1 MRVSKNQ
8 VTLLSAAVAAL
19 FAVGAQAQ
27 NVGLAGSGSVG
38 GTATTISGAS
48 GGTYASEINNNIAIA
63 QGGLFVNT
71 VYGIGTSANQLRYV
85 KFTLN
90 GATFQQAVTAAHLTN
105 TQVIANGTSTIGS
118 LVTSTVTPTVAIGG
132 TALSNNVVFQV
143 TTPVGSN
150 TSDAIAFNIP
160 GGVNIASTAS
170 PVTVT
175 YEVYE
180 FLSDA
185 TSSTKQLYSRTGTI
199 GSFAPTVSFANNSTT
214 VPTQVATSISGFKSL
229 NAGTSGS
236 SAAAANQAVIGQ
248 LNLALATNAVGNT
261 RVISGNTV
269 ANLNEI
275 VGTGTSQITVTG
287 DFAAAAANTSV
298 QLFNG
303 AGSLVANAIGGTAF
317 TSNSATFNL
326 NASGGL
332 SNHSVRYLVNG
343 TTPILAV
350 PSYSAALTTN
360 PSNAN
365 YKAVSLSISSIGTI
379 TRDGVTYESPW
390 ASATTGFLSRYFLTQ
405 TAGSAVSWS
414 AVVRNPN
421 GIVNGGT
428 LSGSLA
434 SGQVAQITLASLLP
448 EDTSTLTGPFQVTFT
463 IAADASQVRG
473 SYVLT
478 TPSGSVTAVPLYRAS
493 AR

>member
-27 NVGLAGSGSVG
+27 NVGLAGSGLVG
-38 GTATTISGAS
+38 STSTTIAGAS
-48 GGTYASEINNNIAIA
+48 GGTYAAEINNNIAIA

-90 GATFQQAVTAAHLTN
+90 GATFQSAVTAAHLTN
-105 TQVIANGTSTIGS
+105 TTVIANGTSTITS
-118 LVTSTVTPTVAIGG
+118 LVTTSVTPTVAIGG

-143 TTPVGSN
+143 TTPSGSN

-160 GGVNIASTAS
+160 SGVNIASTAS

-214 VPTQVATSISGFKSL
+214 VPTQVATSISGFRSL
-229 NAGTSGS
+229 NSGTSSS
-236 SAAAANQAVIGQ
+236 SATAANQAVIGQ
-248 LNLALATNAVGNT
+248 LNLGLVTNASGNT
-261 RVISGNTV
+261 RLISGNTMS
-269 ANLNEI
+269 ALSDI

-298 QLFNG
+298 QLFNTSG
-303 AGSLVANAIGGTAF
+303 TLVANAIGGSGF
-317 TSNSATFNL
+317 TSTSATFNL

-332 SNHSVRYLVNG
+332 SNHTVRYLVNG
-343 TTPILAV
+343 TTPVAA
-350 PSYSAALTTN
+350 SGYSAALTTT

-365 YKAVSLSISSIGTI
+365 YKAASASISSIGTI

-390 ASATTGFLSRYFLTQ
+390 ATATSGFLSRFFLTQ
-405 TAGSAVSWS
+405 TSGSAVSWS

-421 GIVNGGT
+421 GVVTGGT
-428 LSGSLA
+428 LSGALA
-434 SGQVAQITLASLLP
+434 SGQVTQITLASLLP
-448 EDTSTLTGPFQVTFT
+448 SDTSTIIGPFQVTFT
-463 IAADASQVRG
+463 IAADASQAQG
-473 SYVLT
+473 TYVLT
-478 TPSGSVTAVPLYRAS
+478 TPSGAVTTMPLYRAS

>member
-27 NVGLAGSGSVG
+27 NVGLAGSGLVG
-38 GTATTISGAS
+38 TTPTTISGAS

-90 GATFQQAVTAAHLTN
+90 GATFQQAVTNANLSN
-105 TQVIANGTSTIGS
+105 TTVIANSTSTITN
-118 LVTSTVTPTVAIGG
+118 LVTTTVTPLVVIGG

-143 TTPVGSN
+143 TTPTGSN
-150 TSDAIAFNIP
+150 TSDAIAFSIP

-248 LNLALATNAVGNT
+248 LNLALATNASGNT
-261 RVISGNTV
+261 RLISGSTV

-303 AGSLVANAIGGTAF
+303 AGTLVANAIGGSAF
-317 TSNSATFNL
+317 TSTSATFNL

-343 TTPILAV
+343 TTSIPA
-350 PSYSAALTTN
+350 SGYSAALTTN

-365 YKAVSLSISSIGTI
+365 YKAASASISSIGTI

-390 ASATTGFLSRYFLTQ
+390 ATATTGFLSRYFLTQ

-421 GIVNGGT
+421 GIVTGGT

-434 SGQVAQITLASLLP
+434 SGQVTQITLASLLP

-478 TPSGSVTAVPLYRAS
+478 TQATGAVTTVPLYRAS

>member
-27 NVGLAGSGSVG
+27 NVGLQGVGSVG
-38 GTATTISGAS
+38 TTPTTIAGAS

-90 GATFQQAVTAAHLTN
+90 GATFQSAVTAAHLTN
-105 TQVIANGTSTIGS
+105 TTVIANGTGTITS
-118 LVTSTVTPTVAIGG
+118 LGTTTVNAIVVIGG

-150 TSDAIAFNIP
+150 TSDAISFNIP
-160 GGVNIASTAS
+160 SGVNIASTAS

-199 GSFAPTVSFANNSTT
+199 GSFASAVRFANNSTT
-214 VPTQVATSISGFKSL
+214 VPTQVATSISGFRSF

-248 LNLALATNAVGNT
+248 LDVGLATNAAGNT
-261 RVISGNTV
+261 RVISGNTIS
-269 ANLNEI
+269 NLSEI
-275 VGTGTSQITVTG
+275 VGSGTSQITVTG

-298 QLFNG
+298 RLFNG
-303 AGSLVANAIGGTAF
+303 STLVANAIGGSGF
-317 TSNSATFNL
+317 TSTSATFNI
-326 NASGGL
+326 NANAGL
-332 SNHSVRYLVNG
+332 TNNTVRYLVNG
-343 TTPILAV
+343 TTPV
-350 PSYSAALTTN
+350 VESGYSAALTTN
-360 PSNAN
+360 PSNTN
-365 YKAVSLSISSIGTI
+365 YKAASASISSIGTI

-390 ASATTGFLSRYFLTQ
+390 ATSTPGILSRYFLTQ

-421 GIVNGGT
+421 GVVTGGT

-434 SGQVAQITLASLLP
+434 SGQVTQITLASLLP
-448 EDTSTLTGPFQVTFT
+448 EDTSTLKGPFQVTFT

-478 TPSGSVTAVPLYRAS
+478 TQSGTVTTVPLYRAS